1 MLLSIALI
9 MLVGMGLG
17 VLCRKIKLPGLFG
30 MVIAGILLGP
40 YVLNLIDPSVL
51 AISAQLRKIALIIIL
66 ARAGLTLNIS
76 DLKKIGRPAI
86 LICFLP
92 ATFEMIGTVL
102 LAPKLL
108 PISTMEAALLGAV
121 IGAVSPAVIV
131 PKMIHL
137 IEEGYGAEKGI
148 PQLIL
153 AGASADD
160 VYVIVLFSTFTSLV
174 QGGDVSVIRF
184 VNIPVSVVLGI
195 LAGLLCGALLA
206 VMFMK
211 WEMAGTVKTIVFL
224 CVCFLLSAA
233 EDAISLPIT
242 FSSLI
247 AVMFIGIAVQKK
259 NGEDARILSGK
270 FNELWKGAEV
280 ILFVLVGACVDI
292 SHLANAGVSVLL
304 LLAGA
309 LVFRM
314 LGVWVCLLKTAL
326 SVREKLFCMI
336 SYTPKATVQ
345 AAIGGIPL
353 AMGLPCGDTIL
364 TVAVAA
370 IMITAPLGAFAIDRT
385 YQKFLTKNDT
395 GSLL

>member
-9 MLVGMGLG
+9 MLAGMGFSL
-17 VLCRKIKLPGLFG
+17 LCRKIKLPGLFG
-30 MVIAGILLGP
+30 MVIVGILLGP

-76 DLKKIGRPAI
+76 DLKKMGRPAI
-86 LICFLP
+86 LMCFLP
-92 ATFEMIGTVL
+92 ATLEMIGTVL

-108 PISTMEAALLGAV
+108 SISTMEAALLGAV

-131 PKMIHL
+131 PKMIRL
-137 IEEGYGAEKGI
+137 IEEGYGTEKGI

-174 QGGDVSVIRF
+174 QGGNVSVLRF
-184 VNIPVSVVLGI
+184 VNIPISVVLGI
-195 LAGLLCGALLA
+195 LAGLLCGAFLA

-211 WEMAGTVKTIVFL
+211 WELTGTVKAIVFL

-247 AVMFIGIAVQKK
+247 AVMFIGIAMQKK

-292 SHLANAGVSVLL
+292 SHLANAGASVLL

-326 SVREKLFCMI
+326 SGREKLFCML
-336 SYTPKATVQ
+336 SYMPKATVQ

-385 YQKFLTKNDT
+385 YQKFLIKN
-395 GSLL
+395 

>member
-9 MLVGMGLG
+9 MLAGMGLSL
-17 VLCRKIKLPGLFG
+17 LCRKIKLPGLFG
-30 MVIAGILLGP
+30 MVIVGILLGP

-76 DLKKIGRPAI
+76 DLKKMGRPAI
-86 LICFLP
+86 LMCFLP

-108 PISTMEAALLGAV
+108 SISTMEAALLGAV

-131 PKMIHL
+131 PKMIRL
-137 IEEGYGAEKGI
+137 IEEGYGTEKGI

-174 QGGDVSVIRF
+174 QGGNVSVLRF

-195 LAGLLCGALLA
+195 LAGLLCGAFLA

-211 WEMAGTVKTIVFL
+211 WELTGTVKAIVFL

-247 AVMFIGIAVQKK
+247 AVMFIGIAMQKK

-326 SVREKLFCMI
+326 SGREKLFCML
-336 SYTPKATVQ
+336 SYMPKATVQ

-385 YQKFLTKNDT
+385 YQKFLIKN
-395 GSLL
+395 

>member
-9 MLVGMGLG
+9 MLAGMGFSL
-17 VLCRKIKLPGLFG
+17 LCRKIKLPGLFG
-30 MVIAGILLGP
+30 MVIVGILLGP

-76 DLKKIGRPAI
+76 DLKKMGRPAI
-86 LICFLP
+86 LMCFLP
-92 ATFEMIGTVL
+92 ATLEMIGTVL

-108 PISTMEAALLGAV
+108 SIPTMEAALLGAV

-131 PKMIHL
+131 PKMIRL
-137 IEEGYGAEKGI
+137 IEEGYGTEKGI

-174 QGGDVSVIRF
+174 QGGNVSVLRF

-195 LAGLLCGALLA
+195 LAGLLCGAFLA

-211 WEMAGTVKTIVFL
+211 WELTGTVKAIVFL

-247 AVMFIGIAVQKK
+247 AVMFIGIAMQKK

-292 SHLANAGVSVLL
+292 SHLANAGASVLL

-326 SVREKLFCMI
+326 SGREKLFCML

-385 YQKFLTKNDT
+385 YQKFLIKN
-395 GSLL
+395 

>member
-1 MLLSIALI
+1 

-17 VLCRKIKLPGLFG
+17 ALCQKIKLPGLFG
-30 MVIAGILLGP
+30 MVIVGILLGP

-76 DLKKIGRPAI
+76 DLKKMGRPAI
-86 LICFLP
+86 LMCFLP
-92 ATFEMIGTVL
+92 ATLEMIGTVL

-108 PISTMEAALLGAV
+108 SISTMEAALLGAV

-131 PKMIHL
+131 PKMIRL
-137 IEEGYGAEKGI
+137 IEEGYGTEKGI

-174 QGGDVSVIRF
+174 QGGNVSVLRF

-195 LAGLLCGALLA
+195 LAGLLCGAFLA

-211 WEMAGTVKTIVFL
+211 WELTGTVKAIVFL

-247 AVMFIGIAVQKK
+247 AVMFIGIAMQKK

-292 SHLANAGVSVLL
+292 SHLANAGASVLL

-326 SVREKLFCMI
+326 SGREKLFCML

-385 YQKFLTKNDT
+385 YQKFLIKN
-395 GSLL
+395 

>member
-9 MLVGMGLG
+9 MLAGMGFSL
-17 VLCRKIKLPGLFG
+17 LCRKIKLPGLFG
-30 MVIAGILLGP
+30 VVIVGILLGP

-86 LICFLP
+86 LMCFLP
-92 ATFEMIGTVL
+92 ATLEMIGTVL

-108 PISTMEAALLGAV
+108 SISTMEAALLGAV

-131 PKMIHL
+131 PKMIRL
-137 IEEGYGAEKGI
+137 IEEGYGTEKGI

-174 QGGDVSVIRF
+174 QGGNVSVLRF

-195 LAGLLCGALLA
+195 LAGLLCGAFLA

-211 WEMAGTVKTIVFL
+211 WELTGTVKAIVFL

-247 AVMFIGIAVQKK
+247 AVMFIGIAMQKK

-292 SHLANAGVSVLL
+292 SHLANAGASVLL

-326 SVREKLFCMI
+326 SGREKLFCML

-385 YQKFLTKNDT
+385 YQKFLIKN
-395 GSLL
+395 

>member
-9 MLVGMGLG
+9 MLAGMGFSL
-17 VLCRKIKLPGLFG
+17 LCRKIKLPGLFG
-30 MVIAGILLGP
+30 MVIVGILLGP

-76 DLKKIGRPAI
+76 DLKKMGRPAI
-86 LICFLP
+86 LMCFLP
-92 ATFEMIGTVL
+92 ATLEMIGTVL

-108 PISTMEAALLGAV
+108 SISTMEAALLGAV

-131 PKMIHL
+131 PKMIRL
-137 IEEGYGAEKGI
+137 IEEGYGTEKGI

-174 QGGDVSVIRF
+174 QGGNVSVLRF

-195 LAGLLCGALLA
+195 LAGLLCGAFLA

-211 WEMAGTVKTIVFL
+211 WELTGTVKAIVFL

-247 AVMFIGIAVQKK
+247 AVMFIGIAMQKK

-292 SHLANAGVSVLL
+292 SHLANAGASVLL

-326 SVREKLFCMI
+326 SGREKLFCML

-370 IMITAPLGAFAIDRT
+370 IMITAPLGAFAINRT
-385 YQKFLTKNDT
+385 YQKFLIKN
-395 GSLL
+395 

>member
-9 MLVGMGLG
+9 MLAGMGFSL
-17 VLCRKIKLPGLFG
+17 LCRKIKLPGLFG
-30 MVIAGILLGP
+30 MVIVGILLGP

-76 DLKKIGRPAI
+76 DLKKMGRPAI
-86 LICFLP
+86 LMCFLP
-92 ATFEMIGTVL
+92 ATLEMIGTVL

-108 PISTMEAALLGAV
+108 SISTMEAALLGAV

-131 PKMIHL
+131 PKMIRL
-137 IEEGYGAEKGI
+137 IEEGYGTEKGI

-174 QGGDVSVIRF
+174 QGGNVSVLRF

-195 LAGLLCGALLA
+195 LAGLLCGAFLA

-211 WEMAGTVKTIVFL
+211 WELTGTVKAIVFL

-247 AVMFIGIAVQKK
+247 AVMFIGIAMQKK

-292 SHLANAGVSVLL
+292 SHLANAGASVLL

-326 SVREKLFCMI
+326 SGREKLFCML

-364 TVAVAA
+364 TVAVVA

-385 YQKFLTKNDT
+385 YQKFLIKN
-395 GSLL
+395 

>member
-9 MLVGMGLG
+9 MLAGMGFSL
-17 VLCRKIKLPGLFG
+17 LCRKIKLPGLLG
-30 MVIAGILLGP
+30 MVIVGILLGP

-76 DLKKIGRPAI
+76 DLKKMGRPAI
-86 LICFLP
+86 LMCFLP

-108 PISTMEAALLGAV
+108 SISTMEAALLGAV

-131 PKMIHL
+131 PKMIRL
-137 IEEGYGAEKGI
+137 IEEGYGTEKGI

-174 QGGDVSVIRF
+174 QGGNVSVLRF

-195 LAGLLCGALLA
+195 LAGLLCGAFLA

-211 WEMAGTVKTIVFL
+211 WELTGTVKAIVFL

-247 AVMFIGIAVQKK
+247 AVMFIGIAMQKK

-292 SHLANAGVSVLL
+292 SHLANAGASVLL

-326 SVREKLFCMI
+326 SGREKLFCML
-336 SYTPKATVQ
+336 SYMPKATVQ

-385 YQKFLTKNDT
+385 YQKFLIKN
-395 GSLL
+395 

>member
-9 MLVGMGLG
+9 MLAGMGFSL
-17 VLCRKIKLPGLFG
+17 LCRKIKLPGLFG
-30 MVIAGILLGP
+30 MVIVGILLGP

-76 DLKKIGRPAI
+76 DLKKMGRPAI
-86 LICFLP
+86 LMCFLP
-92 ATFEMIGTVL
+92 ATLEMIGTVL

-108 PISTMEAALLGAV
+108 SISTMEAALLGAV

-131 PKMIHL
+131 PKMIRL
-137 IEEGYGAEKGI
+137 IEEGYGTEKGI

-174 QGGDVSVIRF
+174 QGGNVSVLWF

-195 LAGLLCGALLA
+195 LAGLLCGAFLA

-211 WEMAGTVKTIVFL
+211 WELTGTVKAIVFL

-247 AVMFIGIAVQKK
+247 AVMFIGIAMQKK

-292 SHLANAGVSVLL
+292 SHLANAGASVLL

-326 SVREKLFCMI
+326 SGREKLFCML

-385 YQKFLTKNDT
+385 YQKFLIKN
-395 GSLL
+395 

>member
-9 MLVGMGLG
+9 MLAGMGLG
-17 VLCRKIKLPGLFG
+17 AFCQKVKLPGLFG
-30 MVIAGILLGP
+30 MVITGILLGP
-40 YVLNLIDPSVL
+40 YVLNLIDPCVL

-102 LAPKLL
+102 LAPKLFS
-108 PISTMEAALLGAV
+108 ISTMEAALLGAV

-137 IEEGYGAEKGI
+137 IEEGYGTEKGI

-160 VYVIVLFSTFTSLV
+160 VYVIVLFSAFTSLV

-206 VMFMK
+206 VMFRK

-247 AVMFIGIAVQKK
+247 AVMFIGIAMQKK
-259 NGEDARILSGK
+259 NGEDARKLSGK

-314 LGVWVCLLKTAL
+314 LGVWICLLRTAL
-326 SVREKLFCMI
+326 SGREKLFCML

-385 YQKFLTKNDT
+385 YQKFLTKN
-395 GSLL
+395 

>member
-9 MLVGMGLG
+9 MLAGMGFSL
-17 VLCRKIKLPGLFG
+17 LCRKIKLPGLFG
-30 MVIAGILLGP
+30 MVIVGILLGP

-76 DLKKIGRPAI
+76 DLKKMGRPAI
-86 LICFLP
+86 LMCFLP
-92 ATFEMIGTVL
+92 ATLEMIGTVL

-108 PISTMEAALLGAV
+108 SISTMEAALLGAV

-131 PKMIHL
+131 PKMIRL
-137 IEEGYGAEKGI
+137 IEEGYGTEKGI

-174 QGGDVSVIRF
+174 QGGNVSVLRF
-184 VNIPVSVVLGI
+184 VNIPISVVLGI
-195 LAGLLCGALLA
+195 LAGLLCGAFLA

-211 WEMAGTVKTIVFL
+211 WELTGTVKAIVFL

-247 AVMFIGIAVQKK
+247 AVMFIGIAMQKK

-292 SHLANAGVSVLL
+292 SHLANAGASVLL

-326 SVREKLFCMI
+326 SGREKLFCML
-336 SYTPKATVQ
+336 SYMPKATVQ
-345 AAIGGIPL
+345 AVIGGIPL

-385 YQKFLTKNDT
+385 YQKFLIKN
-395 GSLL
+395 

>member
-9 MLVGMGLG
+9 MLAGMGLSL
-17 VLCRKIKLPGLFG
+17 LCRKIKLPGLFG

-66 ARAGLTLNIS
+66 ARAGLTLNIL
-76 DLKKIGRPAI
+76 DLKKMGRPAI
-86 LICFLP
+86 LMCFLP
-92 ATFEMIGTVL
+92 ATLEMIGTVL

-108 PISTMEAALLGAV
+108 SISTMEAALLGAV

-131 PKMIHL
+131 PKMIRL
-137 IEEGYGAEKGI
+137 IEEGYGTEKGI

-174 QGGDVSVIRF
+174 QGGNVSVLRF

-195 LAGLLCGALLA
+195 LAGLLCGAFLA

-211 WEMAGTVKTIVFL
+211 WELTGTVKAIVFL

-247 AVMFIGIAVQKK
+247 AVMFIGIAMQKK

-292 SHLANAGVSVLL
+292 SHLANAGASVLL

-326 SVREKLFCMI
+326 SGREKLFCML

-385 YQKFLTKNDT
+385 YQKFLIKN
-395 GSLL
+395 

>member
-9 MLVGMGLG
+9 MLAGMGFSL
-17 VLCRKIKLPGLFG
+17 LCRKIKLPGLFG
-30 MVIAGILLGP
+30 MVIVGILLGP

-76 DLKKIGRPAI
+76 DLKKMGRPAI
-86 LICFLP
+86 LMCFLP
-92 ATFEMIGTVL
+92 ATLEMIGTVL

-108 PISTMEAALLGAV
+108 SISTMEAALLGAV

-131 PKMIHL
+131 PKMIRL
-137 IEEGYGAEKGI
+137 IEEGYGTEKGI

-174 QGGDVSVIRF
+174 QGGNVSVLRF
-184 VNIPVSVVLGI
+184 VNIPISVVLGI
-195 LAGLLCGALLA
+195 LAGLLCGAFLA

-211 WEMAGTVKTIVFL
+211 WELTGTVKAIVFL

-247 AVMFIGIAVQKK
+247 AVMFIGIAMQKK

-292 SHLANAGVSVLL
+292 SHLANADASVLL

-326 SVREKLFCMI
+326 SGREKLFCML
-336 SYTPKATVQ
+336 SYMPKATVQ

-385 YQKFLTKNDT
+385 YQKFLIKN
-395 GSLL
+395 

>member
-17 VLCRKIKLPGLFG
+17 ALCQKIKLPGLFG
-30 MVIAGILLGP
+30 MVITGILLGP
-40 YVLNLIDPSVL
+40 YVLNLIDPFVL
-51 AISAQLRKIALIIIL
+51 VISAQLRKIALIIIL

-86 LICFLP
+86 LMCFLP

-108 PISTMEAALLGAV
+108 SISTMEAALLGAV

-137 IEEGYGAEKGI
+137 IEEGYGTEKGI

-160 VYVIVLFSTFTSLV
+160 VYVIVLFSAFTSLV

-211 WEMAGTVKTIVFL
+211 WEMAGTVKTIVLL

-326 SVREKLFCMI
+326 SGREKLFCML
-336 SYTPKATVQ
+336 SYMPKATVQ

-385 YQKFLTKNDT
+385 YQKFLIKN
-395 GSLL
+395 

>member
-9 MLVGMGLG
+9 MLAGMGFSL
-17 VLCRKIKLPGLFG
+17 LCRKIKLPGLFG
-30 MVIAGILLGP
+30 MVIVGILLGP

-76 DLKKIGRPAI
+76 DLKKMGRPAI
-86 LICFLP
+86 LMCFLP
-92 ATFEMIGTVL
+92 ATLEMIGTVL

-108 PISTMEAALLGAV
+108 SISTMEAALLGAV

-131 PKMIHL
+131 PKMIRL
-137 IEEGYGAEKGI
+137 IEEGYGTEKGI

-174 QGGDVSVIRF
+174 QGGNVSVLRF
-184 VNIPVSVVLGI
+184 VNIPISVVLRI
-195 LAGLLCGALLA
+195 LAGLLCGAFLA

-211 WEMAGTVKTIVFL
+211 WELTGTVKAIVFL

-247 AVMFIGIAVQKK
+247 AVMFIGIAMQKK

-292 SHLANAGVSVLL
+292 SHLANAGASVLL

-326 SVREKLFCMI
+326 SGREKLFCML
-336 SYTPKATVQ
+336 SYMPKATVQ

-385 YQKFLTKNDT
+385 YQKFLIKN
-395 GSLL
+395 

>member
-9 MLVGMGLG
+9 MLAGMGFSL
-17 VLCRKIKLPGLFG
+17 LCRKIKLPGLFG
-30 MVIAGILLGP
+30 MVIVGILLGP

-76 DLKKIGRPAI
+76 DLKKMGRPAI
-86 LICFLP
+86 LMCFLP
-92 ATFEMIGTVL
+92 ATLEMIGTVL

-108 PISTMEAALLGAV
+108 SISTMEAALLGAV

-131 PKMIHL
+131 PKMIRL
-137 IEEGYGAEKGI
+137 IEEGYGTEKGI

-174 QGGDVSVIRF
+174 QGGNVSVLRF

-195 LAGLLCGALLA
+195 LAGLLCGAFLA

-211 WEMAGTVKTIVFL
+211 WELTGTVKAIVFL

-247 AVMFIGIAVQKK
+247 AVMFIEIAMQKK

-292 SHLANAGVSVLL
+292 SHLANAGASVLL

-326 SVREKLFCMI
+326 SGREKLFCML

-385 YQKFLTKNDT
+385 YQKFLIKN
-395 GSLL
+395 

>member
-1 MLLSIALI
+1 

-17 VLCRKIKLPGLFG
+17 ALCQKIKLPGLFG
-30 MVIAGILLGP
+30 MVIVGILLGP

-76 DLKKIGRPAI
+76 DLKKMGRPAI
-86 LICFLP
+86 LMCFLP
-92 ATFEMIGTVL
+92 ATLEMIGTVL

-108 PISTMEAALLGAV
+108 SISTMEAALLGAV

-131 PKMIHL
+131 PKMIRL
-137 IEEGYGAEKGI
+137 IEEGYGTEKGI

-174 QGGDVSVIRF
+174 QGGNVSVLRF
-184 VNIPVSVVLGI
+184 VNIPVSVVLVI
-195 LAGLLCGALLA
+195 LAGLLCGAFLA

-211 WEMAGTVKTIVFL
+211 WELTGTVKAIVFL

-247 AVMFIGIAVQKK
+247 AVMFIGIAMQKK

-292 SHLANAGVSVLL
+292 SHLANAGASVLL

-326 SVREKLFCMI
+326 SGREKLFCML

-385 YQKFLTKNDT
+385 YQKFLIKN
-395 GSLL
+395 

>member
-9 MLVGMGLG
+9 MLAGMGFSL
-17 VLCRKIKLPGLFG
+17 LCRKIKLPGLFG
-30 MVIAGILLGP
+30 MVIVGILLGP

-66 ARAGLTLNIS
+66 ARAGLKLNIS
-76 DLKKIGRPAI
+76 DLKKMGRPAI
-86 LICFLP
+86 LMCFLP
-92 ATFEMIGTVL
+92 ATLEMIGTVL

-108 PISTMEAALLGAV
+108 SISTMEAALLGAV

-131 PKMIHL
+131 PKMIRL
-137 IEEGYGAEKGI
+137 IEEGYGTEKGI

-174 QGGDVSVIRF
+174 QGGNVSVLRF

-195 LAGLLCGALLA
+195 LAGLLCGAFLA

-211 WEMAGTVKTIVFL
+211 WELTGTVKAIVFL

-247 AVMFIGIAVQKK
+247 AVMFIGIAMQKK

-292 SHLANAGVSVLL
+292 SHLANAGASVLL

-326 SVREKLFCMI
+326 SGREKLFCML

-385 YQKFLTKNDT
+385 YQKFLIKN
-395 GSLL
+395 

>member
-9 MLVGMGLG
+9 MLAGMGFSL
-17 VLCRKIKLPGLFG
+17 LCRKIKLPGLFG
-30 MVIAGILLGP
+30 MVIVGILLGP

-76 DLKKIGRPAI
+76 DLKKMGRPAI
-86 LICFLP
+86 LMCFLP
-92 ATFEMIGTVL
+92 ATLEMIGTVL

-108 PISTMEAALLGAV
+108 SISTMEAALLGAV

-131 PKMIHL
+131 PKMIRL
-137 IEEGYGAEKGI
+137 IEEGYGTEKGI

-174 QGGDVSVIRF
+174 QGGNVSVLRF
-184 VNIPVSVVLGI
+184 VNIPISVVLGI
-195 LAGLLCGALLA
+195 LAGLLCGAFLA

-211 WEMAGTVKTIVFL
+211 WELTGTVKAIVFL

-247 AVMFIGIAVQKK
+247 AVMFIGIAMQKK

-292 SHLANAGVSVLL
+292 SHLANAGASVLL

-326 SVREKLFCMI
+326 SGREKLFCML

-385 YQKFLTKNDT
+385 YQKFLIKN
-395 GSLL
+395 

>member
-9 MLVGMGLG
+9 MLAGMGFSL
-17 VLCRKIKLPGLFG
+17 LCRKIKLPGLFG
-30 MVIAGILLGP
+30 MVIVGILLGP

-86 LICFLP
+86 LMCFLP
-92 ATFEMIGTVL
+92 ATLEMIGTVL

-108 PISTMEAALLGAV
+108 SISTMEAALLGAV

-131 PKMIHL
+131 PKMIRL
-137 IEEGYGAEKGI
+137 IEEGYGTEKGI

-174 QGGDVSVIRF
+174 QGGNVSVLRF

-195 LAGLLCGALLA
+195 LAGLLCGAFLA

-211 WEMAGTVKTIVFL
+211 WELTGTVKAIVFL

-247 AVMFIGIAVQKK
+247 AVMFIGIAMQKK

-292 SHLANAGVSVLL
+292 SHLANAGASVLL

-326 SVREKLFCMI
+326 SGREKLFCML

-385 YQKFLTKNDT
+385 YQKFLIKN
-395 GSLL
+395 

>member
-9 MLVGMGLG
+9 MLAGMGFSL
-17 VLCRKIKLPGLFG
+17 LCRKIKLPGLFG
-30 MVIAGILLGP
+30 MVIVGILLGP

-66 ARAGLTLNIS
+66 ARAGLILNIS
-76 DLKKIGRPAI
+76 DLKKMGRPAI
-86 LICFLP
+86 LMCFLP
-92 ATFEMIGTVL
+92 ATLEMIGTVL

-108 PISTMEAALLGAV
+108 SISTMEAALLGAV

-131 PKMIHL
+131 PKMIRL
-137 IEEGYGAEKGI
+137 IEEGYGTEKGI

-174 QGGDVSVIRF
+174 QGGNVSVLRF

-195 LAGLLCGALLA
+195 LAGLLCGAFLA

-211 WEMAGTVKTIVFL
+211 WELTGTVKAIVFL

-247 AVMFIGIAVQKK
+247 AVMFIGIAMQKK

-292 SHLANAGVSVLL
+292 SHLANAGASVLL

-326 SVREKLFCMI
+326 SGREKLFCML

-385 YQKFLTKNDT
+385 YQKFLIKN
-395 GSLL
+395 

>member
-9 MLVGMGLG
+9 MLAGMGFSL
-17 VLCRKIKLPGLFG
+17 LCRKIKLPGLFG
-30 MVIAGILLGP
+30 MVIVGILLGP

-76 DLKKIGRPAI
+76 DLKKMGRPAI
-86 LICFLP
+86 LMCFLP
-92 ATFEMIGTVL
+92 ATLEMIGTVL

-108 PISTMEAALLGAV
+108 SISTMEAALLGAV

-131 PKMIHL
+131 PKMIRL
-137 IEEGYGAEKGI
+137 IEEGYGTEKGI

-174 QGGDVSVIRF
+174 QGGTVSVLRF

-195 LAGLLCGALLA
+195 LAGLLCGVFLA

-211 WEMAGTVKTIVFL
+211 WELTGTVKAIVFL

-247 AVMFIGIAVQKK
+247 AVMFIGIAMQKK

-292 SHLANAGVSVLL
+292 SHLANAGASVLL

-326 SVREKLFCMI
+326 SGREKLFCML
-336 SYTPKATVQ
+336 SYMPKATVQ

-364 TVAVAA
+364 TVAVTA

-385 YQKFLTKNDT
+385 YQKFLIKN
-395 GSLL
+395 

>member
-9 MLVGMGLG
+9 MLAGMGFSL
-17 VLCRKIKLPGLFG
+17 LCRKIKLPGLFG
-30 MVIAGILLGP
+30 MVIVGILLGP

-76 DLKKIGRPAI
+76 DLKKMGRPAI
-86 LICFLP
+86 LMCFLP

-108 PISTMEAALLGAV
+108 SISTMEAALLGAV

-131 PKMIHL
+131 PKMIRL
-137 IEEGYGAEKGI
+137 IEEGYGTEKGI

-160 VYVIVLFSTFTSLV
+160 VYVIVLFSAFTSLV

-211 WEMAGTVKTIVFL
+211 WELTGTVKAIVFL
-224 CVCFLLSAA
+224 CVCFLLSSA

-247 AVMFIGIAVQKK
+247 AVMFIGIAMQKK

-292 SHLANAGVSVLL
+292 SHLANAGASVLL

-326 SVREKLFCMI
+326 SGREKLFCML

-385 YQKFLTKNDT
+385 YQKFLIKN
-395 GSLL
+395 

>member
-9 MLVGMGLG
+9 MLAGMGFSL
-17 VLCRKIKLPGLFG
+17 LCRKIKLPGLFG
-30 MVIAGILLGP
+30 MVIVGILLGP

-76 DLKKIGRPAI
+76 DLKKMGRPAI
-86 LICFLP
+86 LMCFLP

-108 PISTMEAALLGAV
+108 SISTMEAALLGAV

-131 PKMIHL
+131 PKMIRL
-137 IEEGYGAEKGI
+137 IEEGYGTEKGI

-211 WEMAGTVKTIVFL
+211 WELTGTVKAIVFL

-247 AVMFIGIAVQKK
+247 AVMFIGIAMQKK

-292 SHLANAGVSVLL
+292 SHLANAGASVLL

-326 SVREKLFCMI
+326 SGREKLFCML
-336 SYTPKATVQ
+336 SYMPKATVQ

-385 YQKFLTKNDT
+385 YQKFLTKN
-395 GSLL
+395 

>member
-1 MLLSIALI
+1 

-17 VLCRKIKLPGLFG
+17 ALCQKIKLPGLFG
-30 MVIAGILLGP
+30 MVIVGILLGP

-76 DLKKIGRPAI
+76 DLKKMGRRAI
-86 LICFLP
+86 LMCFLP
-92 ATFEMIGTVL
+92 ATLEMIGTVL

-108 PISTMEAALLGAV
+108 SISTMEAALLGAV

-131 PKMIHL
+131 PKMIRL
-137 IEEGYGAEKGI
+137 IEEGYGTEKGI

-174 QGGDVSVIRF
+174 QGGNVSVLRF

-195 LAGLLCGALLA
+195 LAGLLCGAFLA

-211 WEMAGTVKTIVFL
+211 WELTGTVKAIVFL

-247 AVMFIGIAVQKK
+247 AVMFIGIAMQKK

-292 SHLANAGVSVLL
+292 SHLANAGASVLL

-326 SVREKLFCMI
+326 SGREKLFCML

-385 YQKFLTKNDT
+385 YQKFLIKN
-395 GSLL
+395 

>member
-9 MLVGMGLG
+9 MLAGMGFSL
-17 VLCRKIKLPGLFG
+17 LCRKIKLPGLFG
-30 MVIAGILLGP
+30 MVIVGILLGP

-76 DLKKIGRPAI
+76 DLKKMGRPAI
-86 LICFLP
+86 LMCFLP

-108 PISTMEAALLGAV
+108 SISTMEAALLGAV

-131 PKMIHL
+131 PKMIRL
-137 IEEGYGAEKGI
+137 IEEGYGTEKGI

-174 QGGDVSVIRF
+174 QGGNVSVLRF

-195 LAGLLCGALLA
+195 LAGLLCGAFLA

-211 WEMAGTVKTIVFL
+211 WELTGTVKAIVFL

-247 AVMFIGIAVQKK
+247 AVMFIGIAMQKK

-292 SHLANAGVSVLL
+292 SHLANAGASVLL

-326 SVREKLFCMI
+326 SGREKLFCML

-385 YQKFLTKNDT
+385 YQKFLIKN
-395 GSLL
+395 

>member
-9 MLVGMGLG
+9 MLAGMGFSL
-17 VLCRKIKLPGLFG
+17 LCRKIKLPGLFG
-30 MVIAGILLGP
+30 MVIVGILLGP

-76 DLKKIGRPAI
+76 DLKKMGRPAI
-86 LICFLP
+86 LMCFLP

-108 PISTMEAALLGAV
+108 SISTMEAALLGAV

-131 PKMIHL
+131 PKMIRL
-137 IEEGYGAEKGI
+137 IEEGYGTEKGI

-211 WEMAGTVKTIVFL
+211 WELTGTVKAIVFL

-247 AVMFIGIAVQKK
+247 AVMFIGIAMQKK

-292 SHLANAGVSVLL
+292 SHLANAGASVLL

-326 SVREKLFCMI
+326 SGREKLFCML
-336 SYTPKATVQ
+336 SYMPKATVQ

-385 YQKFLTKNDT
+385 YQKFLIKN
-395 GSLL
+395 

>member
-9 MLVGMGLG
+9 MLAGMGFSL
-17 VLCRKIKLPGLFG
+17 LCRKIKLPGLFG
-30 MVIAGILLGP
+30 MVIVGILLGP

-76 DLKKIGRPAI
+76 DLKKMGRPAI
-86 LICFLP
+86 LMCFLP
-92 ATFEMIGTVL
+92 ATLEMIGTVL

-108 PISTMEAALLGAV
+108 SISTMEAALLGAV

-131 PKMIHL
+131 PKMIRL
-137 IEEGYGAEKGI
+137 IEEGYGTEKGI

-174 QGGDVSVIRF
+174 QGGNVSVLRF

-195 LAGLLCGALLA
+195 LAGLLCGAFLA

-211 WEMAGTVKTIVFL
+211 WELTGTVKAIVFL
-224 CVCFLLSAA
+224 YVCFLLSAA

-247 AVMFIGIAVQKK
+247 AVMFIGIAMQKK

-292 SHLANAGVSVLL
+292 SHLANAGASVLL

-326 SVREKLFCMI
+326 SGREKLFCML

-385 YQKFLTKNDT
+385 YQKFLIKN
-395 GSLL
+395 

>member
-9 MLVGMGLG
+9 MLAGMGLSL
-17 VLCRKIKLPGLFG
+17 LCRKIKLPGLFG

-76 DLKKIGRPAI
+76 DLKKMGRPAI
-86 LICFLP
+86 LMCFLP

-108 PISTMEAALLGAV
+108 SISTMEAALLGAV

-131 PKMIHL
+131 PKMIRL
-137 IEEGYGAEKGI
+137 IEEGYGTEKGI

-174 QGGDVSVIRF
+174 QGGDVSVLRF

-195 LAGLLCGALLA
+195 LAGLLCGALLSILLEKGK
-206 VMFMK
+206 MT
-211 WEMAGTVKTIVFL
+211 GTVKAIVFL

-247 AVMFIGIAVQKK
+247 AVMFIGIAMQKK

-292 SHLANAGVSVLL
+292 SHLANAGASVLL

-326 SVREKLFCMI
+326 SGREKLFCML
-336 SYTPKATVQ
+336 SYMPKATVQ

-385 YQKFLTKNDT
+385 YQKFLIKN
-395 GSLL
+395 

>member
-17 VLCRKIKLPGLFG
+17 ALCQKIKLPGLFG
-30 MVIAGILLGP
+30 MVIVGILLGP
-40 YVLNLIDPSVL
+40 YVLNLIDPCVL

-76 DLKKIGRPAI
+76 DLKKMGRPAI
-86 LICFLP
+86 LMCFLP
-92 ATFEMIGTVL
+92 ATLEMIGTVL
-102 LAPKLL
+102 LAPKLFS
-108 PISTMEAALLGAV
+108 ISTMEAALLGAV

-137 IEEGYGAEKGI
+137 IEEGYGTEKGI

-160 VYVIVLFSTFTSLV
+160 VYVIVLFSAFTSLV

-206 VMFMK
+206 VMFRK

-247 AVMFIGIAVQKK
+247 AVMFIGIAMQKK
-259 NGEDARILSGK
+259 NGEDARKLSGK

-314 LGVWVCLLKTAL
+314 LGVWICLLKTAL
-326 SVREKLFCMI
+326 SGREKMFCML

-364 TVAVAA
+364 TVAVSA

-385 YQKFLTKNDT
+385 YQKFLIKN
-395 GSLL
+395 

>member
-9 MLVGMGLG
+9 MLAGMGFSL
-17 VLCRKIKLPGLFG
+17 LCRKIKLPGLFG
-30 MVIAGILLGP
+30 MVIVGILLGP

-76 DLKKIGRPAI
+76 DLKKMGRPAI
-86 LICFLP
+86 LMCFLP

-108 PISTMEAALLGAV
+108 SISTMEAALLGAV

-131 PKMIHL
+131 PKMIRL
-137 IEEGYGAEKGI
+137 IEEGYGTEKGI

-174 QGGDVSVIRF
+174 QGGNVSVLRF

-195 LAGLLCGALLA
+195 LAGLLCGAFLA

-211 WEMAGTVKTIVFL
+211 WELTGTVKAIVFL

-247 AVMFIGIAVQKK
+247 AVMFIGIAMQKK
-259 NGEDARILSGK
+259 NGEDTRILSGK

-292 SHLANAGVSVLL
+292 SHLANAGASVLL

-326 SVREKLFCMI
+326 SGREKLFCML

-385 YQKFLTKNDT
+385 YQKFLIKN
-395 GSLL
+395 

>member
-9 MLVGMGLG
+9 MLAGMGFSL
-17 VLCRKIKLPGLFG
+17 LCRKIKLPGLFG
-30 MVIAGILLGP
+30 MVIVGILLGP

-76 DLKKIGRPAI
+76 DLKKMGRPAI
-86 LICFLP
+86 LMCFLP
-92 ATFEMIGTVL
+92 ATLEMIGTVL

-108 PISTMEAALLGAV
+108 SISTMEAALLGAV

-131 PKMIHL
+131 PKMIRL
-137 IEEGYGAEKGI
+137 IEEGYGTEKGI

-174 QGGDVSVIRF
+174 QGGNVSVLRF

-195 LAGLLCGALLA
+195 LAGLLCGAFLA

-211 WEMAGTVKTIVFL
+211 WELTGTVKAIVFL

-247 AVMFIGIAVQKK
+247 AVMFIGIDMQKK

-292 SHLANAGVSVLL
+292 SHLANAGASVLL

-326 SVREKLFCMI
+326 SGREKLFCML

-385 YQKFLTKNDT
+385 YQKFLIKN
-395 GSLL
+395 